1 MTTYSAD
8 LTGWRAHA
16 AARGDSA
23 PTDATDAL
31 AGAALQRG
39 ADYIRSRYVA
49 RMAVGTDTTDA
60 RITEA
65 IYIASDQEL
74 ASPGFWNAT
83 YTPSQIKILTRVDN
97 IQWTPAAGADAS
109 GPDMQRP
116 MSAAIEE
123 LLYPLMVSRIG
134 TMVV

>member
-16 AARGDSA
+16 ATLGDSA

-39 ADYIRSRYVA
+39 ANYIRSRYVA

-74 ASPGFWNAT
+74 ASPWFWDT
-83 YTPSQIKILTRVDN
+83 IYTPSQIKILTRADKF
-97 IQWTPAAGADAS
+97 QWTPAAGGDAS

-116 MSAAIEE
+116 VSAAIEDI
-123 LLYPLMVSRIG
+123 LYPLMVPRIG